1 MGLTDEQ
8 IEGAIRFS
16 FCEDNTKEQME
27 FVCEKLK
34 AAVTGQRRLRSAFK
48 RK

>member
-1 MGLTDEQ
+1 MGLSDEQ

-16 FCEDNTKEQME
+16 FCEDNTTEQMA

-34 AAVTGQRRLRSAFK
+34 AAVESQRRLRKAFK
-48 RK
+48 R